1 MMKKHFLKGTIIA
14 VSGLVG
20 LCNSA
25 YSQMGPKPAN
35 IENVKAGMPVNYD
48 EAKVGTYTLPDV
60 LTTKSGKKITD
71 IKGWETQRR
80 PEIVK
85 LFEDNQFGR
94 MPGKPSDLKFNVFD
108 KGTPVFGG
116 KAIRKQIT
124 VYFTKDTSDHKMD
137 ILVYLPANATK
148 PVPVLLTLSF
158 SPNSSMSPNDPGV
171 KQGMTIGRDGKKTPA
186 PRRGLG
192 SIDPE
197 KFTSQGIGFATI
209 GYGDIEPDFAD
220 GYKYGI
226 IGTYLKAGQAKPAA
240 NEWGAISA
248 WAWGLSRAMD
258 YFETDKQ
265 IDAKRIAIQG
275 TSRIGKTV
283 LWAGAHDTRFKM
295 VIESCSGEGGAALSR
310 RDFGEN
316 IAHMTDSTR
325 YFYQFATNWHNYAKD
340 FNSSPVDA
348 HMLVA
353 LMAPR
358 YLLMQTGNTDYW
370 SDPHGELLAGVAAN
384 PVYALYGKGS
394 TLPTELPAGG
404 DQSLAMNPLG
414 FFMHT
419 GGHGTI
425 PSDWDLFLKYI
436 QKYL

>member
-1 MMKKHFLKGTIIA
+1 MKRYFFKGTMLA
-14 VSGLVG
+14 AGVMVCLYGRSYG
-20 LCNSA
+20 
-25 YSQMGPKPAN
+25 QMGPPPAN
-35 IENVKAGMPVNYD
+35 LEHVKAGMPVNYD

-60 LTTKSGKKITD
+60 LTLKNGKKVTD
-71 IKGWETQRR
+71 QKTWMQQRR

-85 LFEDNQFGR
+85 MFEDYQFGR
-94 MPGKPSDLKFNVFD
+94 MPPKPAALKFNVFD
-108 KGTPVFGG
+108 KGTPVFNGT
-116 KAIRKQIT
+116 AIRKQIT
-124 VYFTKDTSDHKMD
+124 VYFTADTSDHKMD
-137 ILVYLPANATK
+137 ILVYLPAKATK
-148 PVPVLLTLSF
+148 PVPLLLMLSF
-158 SPNSSMSPNDPGV
+158 SPNSSMAASDPGV
-171 KQGMTIGRDGKKTPA
+171 KQGFTWTKDGKKMPA
-186 PRRGLG
+186 PKRGMG
-192 SIDPE
+192 GMEIE
-197 KFTSQGIGFATI
+197 KFTSNGIGLATI
-209 GYGDIEPDFAD
+209 YYGDIEPDFAT

-226 IGTYLKAGQAKPAA
+226 IGAYLKPGQQVAA
-240 NEWGAISA
+240 PNEWGAISA

-265 IDAKRIAIQG
+265 IDARRIALQG

-310 RDFGEN
+310 RNYGEN

-358 YLLMQTGNTDYW
+358 YLLMQTGNLDYW

-384 PVYALYGKGS
+384 PVYKLFGKGS

-404 DQSLAMNPLG
+404 DQSLAYNPLG
-414 FFMHT
+414 FFMHV

-425 PSDWDLFLKYI
+425 PSDWDVFLKYI
-436 QKYL
+436 KTYL